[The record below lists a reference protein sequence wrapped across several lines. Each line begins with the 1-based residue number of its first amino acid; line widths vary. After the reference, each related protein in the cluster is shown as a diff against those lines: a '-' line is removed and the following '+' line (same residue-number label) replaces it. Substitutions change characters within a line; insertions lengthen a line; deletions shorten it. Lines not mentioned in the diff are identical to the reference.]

1 MENER
6 ARSALDQHWAA
17 SNANDLE
24 VEHDIYHDDAV
35 LDYPQSGERFRGRH
49 NIQINR
55 TTQPSKKRFEIRNIL
70 GAGDLWVTEYI
81 LFYDERPFYTVSIME
96 FRDGKVARETQYFC
110 ERFEP
115 SEWREGLVEPI
126 SS

>member
-1 MENER
+1 M
-6 ARSALDQHWAA
+6 
-17 SNANDLE
+17 
-24 VEHDIYHDDAV
+24 

-55 TTQPSKKRFEIRNIL
+55 TTQPSKKRFEIRKIL

-81 LFYDERPFYTVSIME
+81 LFYDERPFYTISIME
-96 FRDGKVARETQYFC
+96 FRDGKVAHETQYFC
-110 ERFEP
+110 ERFEA
-115 SEWREGLVEPI
+115 SKSREGLVAPI

>member
-96 FRDGKVARETQYFC
+96 FRDGKVTHET
-110 ERFEP
+110 
-115 SEWREGLVEPI
+115 
-126 SS
+126 